1 MNVITILNTILA
13 NASADFKA
21 RVPVATQTNI
31 EDYGAAVMEYE
42 PVTNEFIKSLI
53 NNVCYVSASNRR
65 FTNPLSKL
73 KSAAKPFGYMVG
85 EVHTNPAKDKG
96 YDISDVEDL
105 LSVDEPDM
113 ETIYHRE
120 NRKSKYKV
128 SISIPELQKA
138 FTSYGEME
146 ALILDKTN
154 SLYSGDE
161 IDEYTMM
168 RLGVSNSIKDGK
180 IKTIEVEYTGDEA
193 TSKELIKVVKTLS
206 NNLTFPSKDYNG
218 YNIVNAAEITAGTK
232 QGRISWTPKENQILL
247 IRSDVDA
254 CTDVEVLAKAFN
266 MDKVE
271 FGKRKI
277 VVDHFMNENTIAMV
291 CDERFFRFQDTL
303 YRMGAFENP
312 SNLVTSTWLHHW
324 QIISLSLF
332 ANAVAINKTATETTE
347 G

>member
-1 MNVITILNTILA
+1 MDVIAVLNTIL
-13 NASADFKA
+13 SKGTEEMKS
-21 RVPVATQTNI
+21 RVPVLTQNNLY
-31 EDYGAAVMEYE
+31 DYGAAVMEYE

-65 FTNPLSKL
+65 FTNPLAKL
-73 KSAAKPFGYMVG
+73 KGAGKPFGYMVG

-96 YDISDVEDL
+96 FDLEDVEDL
-105 LSVDEPDM
+105 LSVDAPDV

-128 SISIPELQKA
+128 SITIPELQKA
-138 FTSYGEME
+138 FTSFAEME
-146 ALILDKTN
+146 ALITDKTN

-161 IDEYTMM
+161 IDEYTLM
-168 RLGVSNSIKDGK
+168 RLAISNAIAVGK
-180 IKTIEVEYTGDEA
+180 IPSWHFEYNGDEA
-193 TSKELIKVVKTLS
+193 TSKELIKGIKIIS
-206 NNLTFPSKDYNG
+206 NNMTFPSKEYNG
-218 YNIVNAAEITAGTK
+218 YNIVNREEIEAGTK
-232 QGRISWTPKENQILL
+232 SGRISWTPKENQVFL

-277 VVDHFMNENTIAMV
+277 VVDHFMDRDTLCVIA
-291 CDERFFRFQDTL
+291 DERLFKFQDTL

-332 ANAVAINKTATETTE
+332 ANAVAFKKAPV
-347 G
+347 GDC